1 MSDLPGIGDV
11 IDGFR
16 VQGKLHSGGMGVV
29 YEVRGPEPSAPL
41 VMKVP
46 RLGPGE
52 PGESVVTYEVE
63 RMVLAALQGPHVPRF
78 VAAGDIAKRP
88 YIVMERV
95 HGRSLS
101 ERVGQ
106 GPVPP
111 DEVARLGAALA
122 EALHSLHVQEA
133 IHLDLKPSNA
143 ILRPDGQAV
152 LIDLGL
158 AHHAHYPDLLAEE
171 LHRPIGSAPYVSP
184 EQIRGVR
191 TDPRSD
197 LFALGAVLYE
207 LCTGKMPFGSPTT
220 VAGLRER
227 LSQDP
232 LPPRARVPST
242 PEWLQE
248 VILGCLEPVAERRCA
263 TAAQVAFDLSN
274 PGQVAITERGR
285 RERRAGLF
293 TRVRRRLDAAGY
305 EEPAQRPS
313 AQLSG
318 APIIMAA
325 VATQHGNE
333 AVNEGLR
340 AAVRRLMAGEE
351 KSRLAVVT
359 VIRPAT
365 EFAGVASEESATA
378 QRIKHLVLLRHFA
391 ESLKLPETRLSCH
404 VLESDSPAVALLEYA
419 RRNQVDHIVLGGQ
432 PPGAPLKGLITVA
445 ARVAVEAPCS
455 VTVVRPRFSQVPSR

>member
-11 IDGFR
+11 VDGFR
-16 VQGKLHSGGMGVV
+16 VEGRLHSGGMGVV

-52 PGESVVTYEVE
+52 PGEAVVTYEVE
-63 RMVLAALQGPHVPRF
+63 RMVLAALKGPHVPRF
-78 VAAGDIAKRP
+78 VAAGDLARRP
-88 YIVMERV
+88 YLVMERV
-95 HGRSLS
+95 EGRSLS
-101 ERVGQ
+101 ERVGH

-111 DEVARLGAALA
+111 EEVARLGAALA
-122 EALHSLHVQEA
+122 EALHSLHLQEA
-133 IHLDLKPSNA
+133 IHLDLKPSNV
-143 ILRPDGQAV
+143 ILRPSGEAV

-158 AHHAHYPDLLAEE
+158 SHHAHYPDLLAEE
-171 LHRPIGSAPYVSP
+171 FRRPIGSAPYVSP

-191 TDPRSD
+191 SDPRSD

-220 VAGLRER
+220 VAGLRQR
-227 LSQDP
+227 LSRDP
-232 LPPRARVPST
+232 IPPRALVPSV

-248 VILGCLEPVAERRCA
+248 VILGCLEPVPDRRYA

-274 PGQVAITERGR
+274 PGQLAITERGR
-285 RERRAGLF
+285 RLRRAGLI
-293 TRVRRRLDAAGY
+293 TRVRRQLNSVGY
-305 EEPAQRPS
+305 EEPPARPS
-313 AQLSG
+313 AHLSG
-318 APIIMAA
+318 APIVMVA
-325 VATQHGNE
+325 VATQYGNE

-340 AAVRRLMAGEE
+340 SAARRLIAGDE
-351 KSRLAVVT
+351 KSRLAIVT

-365 EFAGVASEESATA
+365 EFAGGPSEESATA

-391 ESLKLPETRLSCH
+391 ESLKLPETRLSYH
-404 VLESDSPAVALLEYA
+404 VLESDSPAVALLDYA

-455 VTVVRPRFSQVPSR
+455 VTVVRPRGA

>member
-16 VQGKLHSGGMGVV
+16 VEGRLHSGGMGVV

-52 PGESVVTYEVE
+52 PGEAVVTYEVE
-63 RMVLAALQGPHVPRF
+63 RMVLAALKGPHVPRF
-78 VAAGDIAKRP
+78 VAAGDIARRP

-95 HGRSLS
+95 DGSSLS
-101 ERVGQ
+101 ERVGH
-106 GPVPP
+106 GPLSP
-111 DEVARLGAALA
+111 DEVARLGSAIAA
-122 EALHSLHVQEA
+122 ALHSLHLQEA
-133 IHLDLKPSNA
+133 IHLDLKPSNV
-143 ILRPDGQAV
+143 ILRPSGEAV

-171 LHRPIGSAPYVSP
+171 FRHPIGSAPYVSP

-191 TDPRSD
+191 SDPRSD

-207 LCTGKMPFGSPTT
+207 LCTGRMPFGSPTT
-220 VAGLRER
+220 IAGLRKR
-227 LSQDP
+227 LARDP
-232 LPPRARVPST
+232 LPPRALVPST

-248 VILGCLEPVAERRCA
+248 IILGCLEPIPDRRYA

-274 PGQVAITERGR
+274 PGQLATTDRGR
-285 RERRAGLF
+285 RTRRAGLT
-293 TRVRRRLDAAGY
+293 TRVRRWFNSVGY
-305 EEPAQRPS
+305 EEPAVRPS

-318 APIIMAA
+318 AIIVMVA
-325 VATQHGNE
+325 VATQYGNQ

-340 AAVRRLMAGEE
+340 AAARRLMAGEE
-351 KSRLAVVT
+351 KSRLAIVT
-359 VIRPAT
+359 VIRPAS
-365 EFAGVASEESATA
+365 EFAGGATEESATA

-391 ESLKLPETRLSCH
+391 ESLELPETRLSYH
-404 VLESDSPAVALLEYA
+404 VLESDSPAVALLDYA

-455 VTVVRPRFSQVPSR
+455 VTVVRPRGV